1 MWVWDGNKENRE
13 KRKVLYV
20 LSNKEI
26 EKYKNLYT
34 ECYVYTVITLNAD
47 SCVTTY
53 QHCTEIET
61 EIRTKTQRYM
71 TNQEL
76 AWWLRDGVH
85 REVRNTETDYVF
97 SFYNYEE
104 KYKDKRPIDIF
115 NIEIRENGGE

>member
-34 ECYVYTVITLNAD
+34 ECYVYTVVALNAD

-76 AWWLRDGVH
+76 A
-85 REVRNTETDYVF
+85 
-97 SFYNYEE
+97 
-104 KYKDKRPIDIF
+104 
-115 NIEIRENGGE
+115 